1 MLTISKAFRFIIKL
15 KLYAG
20 IATKIPQPVATNA
33 SEIDKAMAFM
43 PPAEASSLAKVSSM
57 LTTVP
62 KSPIKGEVEATIASK
77 VKPLVP
83 FDSAK
88 PI

>member
-43 PPAEASSLAKVSSM
+43 PPAEASSLAKVSSFGGAG
-57 LTTVP
+57 LFRRRV
-62 KSPIKGEVEATIASK
+62 
-77 VKPLVP
+77 
-83 FDSAK
+83 FDL
-88 PI
+88 